1 MSSKTTN
8 MKKNNLIFWISTGLV
23 SLMMV
28 FSAYSYLTNESIK
41 AAFTHLGFPSY
52 FRVELAI
59 AKIIGAVILL
69 LPVIPD
75 RIKQFAYAGFGIVF
89 ISAAVAHSSSGDPV
103 NIVVMPLIFLL
114 VLSVSWIFNEKRLKT
129 A

>member
-1 MSSKTTN
+1 
-8 MKKNNLIFWISTGLV
+8 MKKNSLIFWISTGLV

-28 FSAYSYLTNESIK
+28 FSAYSYLTNDAIK
-41 AAFTHLGFPSY
+41 AAFIHLGFPSY
-52 FRVELAI
+52 FRVELAV
-59 AKIIGAVILL
+59 AKIIGAVVLL

-89 ISAAVAHSSSGDPV
+89 ISAAVAHGSSGDPV
-103 NIVVMPLIFLL
+103 NIIVMPVIFLL
-114 VLSVSWIFNEKRLKT
+114 ILSVSWIYNEKRLQK

>member
-1 MSSKTTN
+1 
-8 MKKNNLIFWISTGLV
+8 MKKNSLIFWISTGLV

-28 FSAYSYLTNESIK
+28 FSAYSYLTNDAIK
-41 AAFTHLGFPSY
+41 AAFIHLGFPSY
-52 FRVELAI
+52 FRVELAV
-59 AKIIGAVILL
+59 AKIIGAVVLL

-89 ISAAVAHSSSGDPV
+89 ISAAVAHGSSGDPV
-103 NIVVMPLIFLL
+103 NIIMMPVIFLL
-114 VLSVSWIFNEKRLKT
+114 ILSVSWIYNEKRLQK

>member
-1 MSSKTTN
+1 

-28 FSAYSYLTNESIK
+28 FSAYSYLTNDAIK
-41 AAFTHLGFPSY
+41 AAFIHLGFPSY
-52 FRVELAI
+52 FRVELAV
-59 AKIIGAVILL
+59 AKIIGAVVLL

-89 ISAAVAHSSSGDPV
+89 ISAAVAHGSSGDPV
-103 NIVVMPLIFLL
+103 NIVIMPVIFLL
-114 VLSVSWIFNEKRLKT
+114 VLSVSWIYNEKRLQT
-129 A
+129 AQ